1 MRKEARRGECEKCGK
16 VFYVHG
22 HHILPKS
29 LFGKGETIDLCPNC
43 HTHFHEYSN
52 LNTKN
57 PQDKAEALKIWN
69 RWLKKVVVICFVI
82 GAFFLAKEFLL

>member
-1 MRKEARRGECEKCGK
+1 MKKEARRGTCKKCGK
-16 VFYVHG
+16 DFYVHS

-29 LFGKGETIDLCPNC
+29 IFGKGETVDLCPNC

-57 PQDKAEALKIWN
+57 PNNEAEAKIIWIK
-69 RWLKKVVVICFVI
+69 RIIVACFII
-82 GAFFLAKEFLL
+82 GLFLFFSF